1 MAQGFR
7 STRKG
12 ITARFEEPEKRLL
25 QKLFADVA
33 QTLAPEPD
41 EAGEG
46 DSLERLLGVS
56 PEASAPEDSALR
68 RLLPDGSADPE
79 RAAEFRRYTERG
91 LREAK
96 MGVLRQ
102 AALALESQPL
112 RLDPGQAQAFGRALN
127 DVRLVLADRLGIRSE
142 EDAERV
148 GRYDDWSAIE
158 DVETYMS
165 LLYNFVSWLQETLM
179 EALLHSLPRD

>member
-12 ITARFEEPEKRLL
+12 ITARFEDAEKELL

-33 QTLAPEPD
+33 QALAPEDPVSED
-41 EAGEG
+41 P
-46 DSLERLLGVS
+46 LERMLGVTGD
-56 PEASAPEDSALR
+56 ASAPEDSALR
-68 RLLPDGSADPE
+68 RLLPDGSRDPE
-79 RAAEFRRYTERG
+79 RAAEFRRYTERS

-96 MGVLRQ
+96 IGVLKQ
-102 AALALESQPL
+102 AALVLENDPV
-112 RLDPGQAQAFGRALN
+112 RLEDEQAQAFGRALN
-127 DVRLVLADRLGIRSE
+127 DVRLVLADRLGIRDE
-142 EDAERV
+142 ADAERV

-179 EALLHSLPRD
+179 EALLRELPRD

>member
-12 ITARFEEPEKRLL
+12 ITARFEDAEKELL

-33 QTLAPEPD
+33 QTLAPEEPAAQD
-41 EAGEG
+41 P
-46 DSLERLLGVS
+46 LERMLGVS
-56 PEASAPEDSALR
+56 ADASAPADSALR
-68 RLLPDGSADPE
+68 RLLPDASTDPE

-96 MGVLRQ
+96 MGALKQ
-102 AALALESQPL
+102 AALALEAQPV
-112 RLDPGQAQAFGRALN
+112 RLDSEQAQAFGQALN
-127 DVRLVLADRLGIRSE
+127 DVRLVLADRLEIRSP

-148 GRYDDWSAIE
+148 GRYDDWSTIE
-158 DVETYMS
+158 DVEAYMS

-179 EALLHSLPRD
+179 EALLHELPRP

>member
-12 ITARFEEPEKRLL
+12 ITARFEDAEKELL

-33 QTLAPEPD
+33 QTLAPEEPVSED
-41 EAGEG
+41 P
-46 DSLERLLGVS
+46 LERMLGVS
-56 PEASAPEDSALR
+56 ADASAPEDSALR
-68 RLLPDGSADPE
+68 RLLPDASPDPE

-96 MGVLRQ
+96 MGALRQ
-102 AALALESQPL
+102 AALALEAQPV
-112 RLDPGQAQAFGRALN
+112 RLDPEQAQAFGRALN
-127 DVRLVLADRLGIRSE
+127 DVRLVLADRLEIRSE

-158 DVETYMS
+158 DVEAYMS

-179 EALLHSLPRD
+179 EALLHDLPRS

>member
-7 STRKG
+7 PTRKG
-12 ITARFEEPEKRLL
+12 ITARFEEPEKQLL

-33 QTLAPEPD
+33 EALAPDRPVSEDP
-41 EAGEG
+41 
-46 DSLERLLGVS
+46 LERLLGVS
-56 PEASAPEDSALR
+56 GDTSAPEDSALH
-68 RLLPDGSADPE
+68 RLLPDGSPDPE

-96 MGVLRQ
+96 IGGLKQ
-102 AALALESQPL
+102 AALALEAQPV
-112 RLDPGQAQAFGRALN
+112 RLDPEQAQVFGRALN

-165 LLYNFVSWLQETLM
+165 LLYNFVSWLQETLVQ
-179 EALLHSLPRD
+179 ALLHDLPRP

>member
-7 STRKG
+7 ATRKG
-12 ITARFEEPEKRLL
+12 ITARLEEPEKELL

-33 QTLAPEPD
+33 EALAPEHPVSED
-41 EAGEG
+41 P
-46 DSLERLLGVS
+46 LERLIGVS
-56 PEASAPEDSALR
+56 GDPSAPEDPALR
-68 RLLPDGSADPE
+68 RLLPDASQDPE

-96 MGVLRQ
+96 IGALKQ
-102 AALALESQPL
+102 AALSLESQPV
-112 RLDPGQAQAFGRALN
+112 RLDPDQAQAFGRALN
-127 DVRLVLADRLGIRSE
+127 DVRLVLADRLGIRSA
-142 EDAERV
+142 EDAERI
-148 GRYDDWSAIE
+148 GRYDDWSEIE

>member
-12 ITARFEEPEKRLL
+12 ITARFEDAEKELL

-33 QTLAPEPD
+33 QALAPEEPVS
-41 EAGEG
+41 E
-46 DSLERLLGVS
+46 DSLERMLGVS
-56 PEASAPEDSALR
+56 GGASVPDDSALR
-68 RLLPDGSADPE
+68 RLLPDGSLDPE

-96 MGVLRQ
+96 MGVLKQ
-102 AALALESQPL
+102 AALALEAQPV
-112 RLDPGQAQAFGRALN
+112 RLAPEDAQAFGQALN
-127 DVRLVLADRLGIRSE
+127 DVRLVLADRLGIQDE
-142 EDAERV
+142 ADAERV

-179 EALLHSLPRD
+179 EALLHDLPRD